1 MKIIRERNYIFM
13 NIMKIDKKSL
23 DKNFWKIK
31 LWFYIKY
38 IRQYFSTERLFICY
52 YIKKNTKLSEHFYNL
67 TTNSIIFQLHSK

>member
-1 MKIIRERNYIFM
+1 MKIIRGRNYIFIFAFNAG

-23 DKNFWKIK
+23 DKNFLKIK

-52 YIKKNTKLSEHFYNL
+52 YIKKILNCRNISR
-67 TTNSIIFQLHSK
+67 I

>member
-1 MKIIRERNYIFM
+1 
-13 NIMKIDKKSL
+13 MKIDKKSL

-52 YIKKNTKLSEHFYNL
+52 YIKKNTKLSEHF
-67 TTNSIIFQLHSK
+67 